1 MPWILVCLGAF
12 VLRAATPGMG
22 TDMWLLEREIFFLPG
37 VLIQHMCW
45 IQNSFLT
52 ACESVPDG
60 GKKKNRNKS
69 CLFFLNKKRKE
80 IHLGFVHSAVFVLE
94 QRRTFL
100 LSSFCAFCSQPPAA
114 RRKGQ
119 VCLVCCEARIS
130 PALPARCSVVSGS
143 ANKTKLCCGVQ
154 YPSVV

>member
-12 VLRAATPGMG
+12 VLRVATPEMG

-45 IQNSFLT
+45 IQNSFLLPVNLHQMG
-52 ACESVPDG
+52 E
-60 GKKKNRNKS
+60 KKKRKKS

-94 QRRTFL
+94 
-100 LSSFCAFCSQPPAA
+100 
-114 RRKGQ
+114 
-119 VCLVCCEARIS
+119 
-130 PALPARCSVVSGS
+130 
-143 ANKTKLCCGVQ
+143 
-154 YPSVV
+154 